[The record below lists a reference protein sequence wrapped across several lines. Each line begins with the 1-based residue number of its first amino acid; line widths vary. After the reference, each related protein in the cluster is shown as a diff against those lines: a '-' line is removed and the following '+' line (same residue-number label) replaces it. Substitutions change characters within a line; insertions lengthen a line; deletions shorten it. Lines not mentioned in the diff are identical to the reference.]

1 MSYRKKSNYVG
12 ANPALPQKYVKG
24 EQLIMAVKKTEQ
36 PVKLT
41 AAQAREKVK
50 ELEEKIEKYDS
61 TAFCL
66 MCKKHKNRETHFYVN
81 TDPMYGET
89 TCTPICRECA
99 RKIALRVD
107 KNGEEHEPTK
117 ESVILALKY
126 LQKPFLNTV
135 WNASVQESENL
146 IAGKVK
152 HNAWSAYIK
161 NIQMVNYLGLTFF
174 DSDFY
179 KEKIVYDDEKTEV
192 NIINEHLGQDVYEDC
207 QKNKEDVKRLLNY
220 DPFEQEAIED
230 QPFLYSQLLGL
241 LDSSED
247 ANDDMMR
254 TSSAISIVRGFLQQ
268 SKIDDTVAKLMSD
281 INNIEKNSATIKTL
295 QDSKSKITSIITN
308 LAQDSCISLKYNKN
322 AKKGENTWTGKLKKI
337 KELNLREGEVNGF
350 DMETCKAMS
359 QVMDLSHSSI
369 LKMLSMDESEWS
381 DMIAEQRKTIV
392 KLQDDLNKYIEI
404 SRILL
409 RENLDIKD
417 YLSEHNIKLEMDMV
431 DLNQLY
437 SCFSTTK
444 DKSEE
449 EGDTDEI

>member
-1 MSYRKKSNYVG
+1 MATKSDTG
-12 ANPALPQKYVKG
+12 QS
-24 EQLIMAVKKTEQ
+24 
-36 PVKLT
+36 KLT
-41 AAQAREKVK
+41 AAQAREKVA
-50 ELEEKIEKYDS
+50 ELQEKLDKFEGTS
-61 TAFCL
+61 FCL
-66 MCKKHKNRETHFYVN
+66 KCKTHKDREKGFYIN

-117 ESVILALKY
+117 ESVITALKY

-152 HNAWSAYIK
+152 SNVWTAYIK
-161 NIQMVNYLGLTFF
+161 NIQMVNYVGMNFF

-179 KEKIVYDDEKTEV
+179 KEKVVYDDEKNETEV
-192 NIINEHLGQDVYEDC
+192 VDTNMGQDTYDSYI
-207 QKNKEDVKRLLNY
+207 KNKEDVVRLLSY
-220 DPFEQEAIED
+220 DPFEKEDIAD

-247 ANDDMMR
+247 ANEDMMR

-268 SKIDDTVAKLMSD
+268 AKIDDTVSKLMCD
-281 INNIEKNSATIKTL
+281 ISKIESNSATIKSL
-295 QDSKSKITSIITN
+295 QESKAKITSVITS
-308 LAQDSCISLKYNKN
+308 LAQDSCISLKHNKN
-322 AKKGENTWTGKLKKI
+322 AKKGENTWTGKIKKI

-350 DMETCKAMS
+350 DMETCKAMR
-359 QVMDLSHSSI
+359 QVMDLSNASI
-369 LKMLSMDESEWS
+369 MKTLNLDESEWS
-381 DMIAEQRKTIV
+381 DMVAEQRKMIGD
-392 KLQDDLNKYIEI
+392 LQYQLDKYIEI

-417 YLSEHNIKLEMDMV
+417 YLKDKNVTLDMNLV
-431 DLNQLY
+431 NLNDLY
-437 SCFSTTK
+437 SCFSEP
-444 DKSEE
+444 DDEE
-449 EGDTDEI
+449 EPESDGDSDEV

>member
-1 MSYRKKSNYVG
+1 MATKK
-12 ANPALPQKYVKG
+12 
-24 EQLIMAVKKTEQ
+24 ETQ
-36 PVKLT
+36 PSKLT
-41 AAQAREKVK
+41 AVQAREKVS
-50 ELEEKIEKYDS
+50 ELQEKLDKFEGTS
-61 TAFCL
+61 FCL
-66 MCKKHKNRETHFYVN
+66 KCKTHKDREKGFYIN

-117 ESVILALKY
+117 ESVITALKY

-152 HNAWSAYIK
+152 SNVWTAYIK
-161 NIQMVNYLGLTFF
+161 NIQMVNYVGMNFF

-179 KEKIVYDDEKTEV
+179 KEKVVYDDEKNETEV
-192 NIINEHLGQDVYEDC
+192 VDTNMGQDTYDNYI
-207 QKNKEDVKRLLNY
+207 KNKEDVVRLLSY
-220 DPFEQEAIED
+220 DPFEKEDIAD

-247 ANDDMMR
+247 ANEDMMR

-268 SKIDDTVAKLMSD
+268 AKIDDTVSKLMCD
-281 INNIEKNSATIKTL
+281 ISKIESNSATIKSL
-295 QDSKSKITSIITN
+295 QESKAKITSVITS
-308 LAQDSCISLKYNKN
+308 LAQDSCISLKHNKN
-322 AKKGENTWTGKLKKI
+322 AKKGENTWTGKIKKI

-350 DMETCKAMS
+350 DMETCKAMR
-359 QVMDLSHSSI
+359 QVMDLSNASI
-369 LKMLSMDESEWS
+369 MKTLNLDESEWS
-381 DMIAEQRKTIV
+381 DMVAEQRKMIGD
-392 KLQDDLNKYIEI
+392 LQYQLDKYIEI

-417 YLSEHNIKLEMDMV
+417 YLKDKNVTLDMNLV
-431 DLNQLY
+431 NLNDLY
-437 SCFSTTK
+437 SCFSEP
-444 DKSEE
+444 DDEE
-449 EGDTDEI
+449 EPESDGDSDEV

>member
-1 MSYRKKSNYVG
+1 MATKK
-12 ANPALPQKYVKG
+12 
-24 EQLIMAVKKTEQ
+24 ETQ
-36 PVKLT
+36 PSKLT
-41 AAQAREKVK
+41 AVQAREKVS
-50 ELEEKIEKYDS
+50 ELQEKLDKFEGTS
-61 TAFCL
+61 FCL
-66 MCKKHKNRETHFYVN
+66 KCKTHKDREKGFYIN

-117 ESVILALKY
+117 ESVITALKY

-152 HNAWSAYIK
+152 SNVWTAYIK
-161 NIQMVNYLGLTFF
+161 NIQMVNYVGMNFF

-179 KEKIVYDDEKTEV
+179 KEKVVYDDEKNETEV
-192 NIINEHLGQDVYEDC
+192 VDTHMGQDTYDSYI
-207 QKNKEDVKRLLNY
+207 KNKEDVVRLLSY
-220 DPFEQEAIED
+220 DPFEKEDIAD

-247 ANDDMMR
+247 ANEDMMR

-268 SKIDDTVAKLMSD
+268 AKIDDTVSKLMCD
-281 INNIEKNSATIKTL
+281 ISKIESNSATIKSL
-295 QDSKSKITSIITN
+295 QESKAKITSVITS
-308 LAQDSCISLKYNKN
+308 LAQDSCISLKHNKN
-322 AKKGENTWTGKLKKI
+322 AKKGENTWTGKIKKI

-350 DMETCKAMS
+350 DMETCKAMR
-359 QVMDLSHSSI
+359 QVMDLSNASI
-369 LKMLSMDESEWS
+369 MKTLNLDESEWS
-381 DMIAEQRKTIV
+381 DMVAEQRKMIGD
-392 KLQDDLNKYIEI
+392 LQYQLDKYIEI

-417 YLSEHNIKLEMDMV
+417 YLKDKNVTLDMNLV
-431 DLNQLY
+431 NLNDLY
-437 SCFSTTK
+437 SCFSEP
-444 DKSEE
+444 DDEE
-449 EGDTDEI
+449 EVESDGGSDEV

>member
-1 MSYRKKSNYVG
+1 MATKK
-12 ANPALPQKYVKG
+12 
-24 EQLIMAVKKTEQ
+24 ETQ
-36 PVKLT
+36 PSKLT
-41 AAQAREKVK
+41 AVQAREKVT
-50 ELEEKIEKYDS
+50 ELQEKLDKFEGTS
-61 TAFCL
+61 FCL
-66 MCKKHKNRETHFYVN
+66 KCKTHKDREKGFYIN

-117 ESVILALKY
+117 ESVITALKY

-152 HNAWSAYIK
+152 SNVWTAYIK
-161 NIQMVNYLGLTFF
+161 NIQMVNYVGMNFF

-179 KEKIVYDDEKTEV
+179 KEKVVYDDEKNETEV
-192 NIINEHLGQDVYEDC
+192 VDTHIGQDTYDSYI
-207 QKNKEDVKRLLNY
+207 KNKEDVVRLLSY
-220 DPFEQEAIED
+220 DPFEKEDIAD

-247 ANDDMMR
+247 ANEDMMR

-268 SKIDDTVAKLMSD
+268 AKIDDTVSKLMCD
-281 INNIEKNSATIKTL
+281 ISKIESNSATIKSL
-295 QDSKSKITSIITN
+295 QESKAKITSVITS
-308 LAQDSCISLKYNKN
+308 LAQDSCISLKHNKN
-322 AKKGENTWTGKLKKI
+322 AKKGENTWTGKIKKI

-350 DMETCKAMS
+350 DMETCKAMR
-359 QVMDLSHSSI
+359 QVMDLSNASI
-369 LKMLSMDESEWS
+369 MKTLNLDESEWS
-381 DMIAEQRKTIV
+381 DMVAEQRKMIGD
-392 KLQDDLNKYIEI
+392 LQYQLDKYIEI

-417 YLSEHNIKLEMDMV
+417 YLKDKNVTLDMNLV
-431 DLNQLY
+431 NLNDLY
-437 SCFSTTK
+437 SCFSEP
-444 DKSEE
+444 DDEE
-449 EGDTDEI
+449 EPESDGDSDEV

>member
-1 MSYRKKSNYVG
+1 MATKK
-12 ANPALPQKYVKG
+12 
-24 EQLIMAVKKTEQ
+24 EIQ
-36 PVKLT
+36 PNKLT
-41 AAQAREKVK
+41 AVQAREKVA
-50 ELEEKIEKYDS
+50 ELQEKLDNYDK

-66 MCKKHKNRETHFYVN
+66 KCKKHKDREKGFYLN

-117 ESVILALKY
+117 ESVINALKY

-152 HNAWSAYIK
+152 SNVWTAYIK
-161 NIQMVNYLGLTFF
+161 NIQMVNYVGMNFF

-179 KEKIVYDDEKTEV
+179 KEKVVYDDEKNETEV
-192 NIINEHLGQDVYEDC
+192 VDTHMGQDTYDNYI
-207 QKNKEDVKRLLNY
+207 KNKEDVVRLLSY
-220 DPFEQEAIED
+220 DPFEKEDISD

-247 ANDDMMR
+247 ANEDMMR

-268 SKIDDTVAKLMSD
+268 AKIDDTVSKLMCD
-281 INNIEKNSATIKTL
+281 ITKIEANSATIKSL
-295 QDSKSKITSIITN
+295 QESKAKITSVITS
-308 LAQDSCISLKYNKN
+308 LAQDSCISLKHNKN
-322 AKKGENTWTGKLKKI
+322 AKKGENTWTGKIKKI

-350 DMETCKAMS
+350 DMETCKAMR
-359 QVMDLSHSSI
+359 QVMDLSNASI
-369 LKMLSMDESEWS
+369 MKTLNLDESEWS
-381 DMIAEQRKTIV
+381 DMVAEQRKMIGD
-392 KLQDDLNKYIEI
+392 LQYQLDKYIEI

-417 YLSEHNIKLEMDMV
+417 YLKDKNVTLDMNLV
-431 DLNQLY
+431 NLNDLY
-437 SCFSTTK
+437 SCFSEP
-444 DKSEE
+444 DDEE
-449 EGDTDEI
+449 EPESDGDSDEV

>member
-1 MSYRKKSNYVG
+1 MATKKEV
-12 ANPALPQKYVKG
+12 
-24 EQLIMAVKKTEQ
+24 Q
-36 PVKLT
+36 PNKLT
-41 AAQAREKVK
+41 AVQAREKVT
-50 ELEEKIEKYDS
+50 ELQEKLDKFEGTS
-61 TAFCL
+61 FCL
-66 MCKKHKNRETHFYVN
+66 KCKTHKDREKGFYIN

-117 ESVILALKY
+117 ESVITALKY

-152 HNAWSAYIK
+152 SNVWTAYIK
-161 NIQMVNYLGLTFF
+161 NIQMVNYVGMNFF

-179 KEKIVYDDEKTEV
+179 KEKVVYDDEKNETEV
-192 NIINEHLGQDVYEDC
+192 VDTHMGQDTYDSYI
-207 QKNKEDVKRLLNY
+207 KNKEDVVRLLSY
-220 DPFEQEAIED
+220 DPFEKEDIAD

-247 ANDDMMR
+247 ANEDMMR

-268 SKIDDTVAKLMSD
+268 AKIDDTVSKLMCD
-281 INNIEKNSATIKTL
+281 ISKIESNSATIKSL
-295 QDSKSKITSIITN
+295 QESKAKITSVITS
-308 LAQDSCISLKYNKN
+308 LAQDSCISLKHNKN
-322 AKKGENTWTGKLKKI
+322 AKKGENTWTGKIKKI

-350 DMETCKAMS
+350 DMETCKAMR
-359 QVMDLSHSSI
+359 QVMDLSNASI
-369 LKMLSMDESEWS
+369 MKTLNLDESEWS
-381 DMIAEQRKTIV
+381 DMVAEQRKMIGD
-392 KLQDDLNKYIEI
+392 LQYQLDKYIEI

-417 YLSEHNIKLEMDMV
+417 YLKDKNVTLDMNLV
-431 DLNQLY
+431 NLNDLY
-437 SCFSTTK
+437 SCFSEP
-444 DKSEE
+444 DDEE
-449 EGDTDEI
+449 ESESDGDSDEV

>member
-1 MSYRKKSNYVG
+1 MATKK
-12 ANPALPQKYVKG
+12 
-24 EQLIMAVKKTEQ
+24 EIQ
-36 PVKLT
+36 PSKLT
-41 AAQAREKVK
+41 AVQAREKVT
-50 ELEEKIEKYDS
+50 ELQEKLDKFEGTS
-61 TAFCL
+61 FCL
-66 MCKKHKNRETHFYVN
+66 KCKTHKDREKGFYIN

-117 ESVILALKY
+117 ESVITALKY

-152 HNAWSAYIK
+152 SNVWTAYIK
-161 NIQMVNYLGLTFF
+161 NIQMVNYVGMNFF

-179 KEKIVYDDEKTEV
+179 KEKVVYDDEKNETEV
-192 NIINEHLGQDVYEDC
+192 VDTHIGQDTYDSYI
-207 QKNKEDVKRLLNY
+207 KNKEDVVRLLSY
-220 DPFEQEAIED
+220 DPFEKEDIAD

-247 ANDDMMR
+247 ANEDMMR

-268 SKIDDTVAKLMSD
+268 AKIDDTVSKLMCD
-281 INNIEKNSATIKTL
+281 ISKIESNSATIKSL
-295 QDSKSKITSIITN
+295 QESKAKITSVITS
-308 LAQDSCISLKYNKN
+308 LAQDSCISLKHNKN
-322 AKKGENTWTGKLKKI
+322 AKKGENTWTGKIKKI

-350 DMETCKAMS
+350 DMETCKAMR
-359 QVMDLSHSSI
+359 QVMDLSNASI
-369 LKMLSMDESEWS
+369 MKTLNLDESEWS
-381 DMIAEQRKTIV
+381 DMVAEQRKMIGD
-392 KLQDDLNKYIEI
+392 LQYQLDKYIEI

-417 YLSEHNIKLEMDMV
+417 YLKDKNVTLDMNLV
-431 DLNQLY
+431 NLNDLY
-437 SCFSTTK
+437 SCFSEP
-444 DKSEE
+444 DDEE
-449 EGDTDEI
+449 EPESDGDSDEV

>member
-1 MSYRKKSNYVG
+1 MATKK
-12 ANPALPQKYVKG
+12 
-24 EQLIMAVKKTEQ
+24 ETQ
-36 PVKLT
+36 PSKLT
-41 AAQAREKVK
+41 AVQAREKVS
-50 ELEEKIEKYDS
+50 ELQEKLDKFEGTS
-61 TAFCL
+61 FCL
-66 MCKKHKNRETHFYVN
+66 KCKTHKDREKGFYIN

-117 ESVILALKY
+117 ESVITALKY

-152 HNAWSAYIK
+152 SNVWTAYIK
-161 NIQMVNYLGLTFF
+161 NIQMVNYVGMNFF

-179 KEKIVYDDEKTEV
+179 KEKVVYDDEKNETEV
-192 NIINEHLGQDVYEDC
+192 VDTHIGQDTYDSYI
-207 QKNKEDVKRLLNY
+207 KNKEDVVRLLSY
-220 DPFEQEAIED
+220 DPFEKEDIAD

-247 ANDDMMR
+247 ANEDMMR

-268 SKIDDTVAKLMSD
+268 AKIDDTVSKLMCD
-281 INNIEKNSATIKTL
+281 ISKIESNSATIKSL
-295 QDSKSKITSIITN
+295 QESKAKITSVITS
-308 LAQDSCISLKYNKN
+308 LAQDSCISLKHNKN
-322 AKKGENTWTGKLKKI
+322 AKKGENTWTGKIKKI

-350 DMETCKAMS
+350 DMETCKAMR
-359 QVMDLSHSSI
+359 QVMDLSNASI
-369 LKMLSMDESEWS
+369 MKTLNLDESEWS
-381 DMIAEQRKTIV
+381 DMVAEQRKMIGD
-392 KLQDDLNKYIEI
+392 LQYQLDKYIEI

-417 YLSEHNIKLEMDMV
+417 YLKDKNVTLDMNLV
-431 DLNQLY
+431 NLNDLY
-437 SCFSTTK
+437 SCFSEP
-444 DKSEE
+444 DDEE
-449 EGDTDEI
+449 EPESDGDSDEV